1 MDLALTE
8 EQEAVV
14 ALAEQILT
22 GELSGERR
30 RAVEDGETGVDEA
43 LWQTFAEAGLL
54 ALCLP
59 ESAGGS
65 GYGPVEA
72 ALLLQELGRA
82 PALVPLHPTLMAG
95 ILIAEH
101 ASSEQAAA
109 LLAGV
114 AEGDRT
120 FALALA
126 DEPRAPLR
134 RPAVTY
140 DSSGLHGTKTAVGF
154 APTAD
159 VLLVTAADGVYAVET
174 GAAGVTIEPQLLQH
188 RVRAGRVT
196 FAGAPA
202 ERVAGPEGV
211 TRLVDL
217 ATLGICAIVT
227 GACDA
232 ALRLTAEYAGQRQ
245 QFGRPIG
252 SFQAVEVRLADA
264 YIALNGVRLTTLSA
278 ATLLDE
284 HAPEATESV
293 QIAKYWASRA
303 ADIVGHA
310 SLHVHGGISI
320 DKDYPV
326 HRYFLWA
333 KTLEHELGGR
343 SEQLALLG
351 AGIADG

>member
-1 MDLALTE
+1 MDLDLTE

-14 ALAEQILT
+14 ALAEQIFT
-22 GELSGERR
+22 GEVTGERCR
-30 RAVEDGETGVDEA
+30 EVEDGDTGVDAA
-43 LWQTFAEAGLL
+43 LWATLADAGLL
-54 ALCLP
+54 ALCVP
-59 ESAGGS
+59 ESAGGT
-65 GYGPVEA
+65 GYGAVEA
-72 ALLLQELGRA
+72 TLLLQELGRA
-82 PALVPLHPTLMAG
+82 CALIPLQPTLMG
-95 ILIAEH
+95 TIFVAEH
-101 ASSEQAAA
+101 ADEAQAAA

-114 AEGDRT
+114 AEGGRT

-126 DEPRAPLR
+126 DDPRAPLR
-134 RPAVTY
+134 MPAVTVR
-140 DSSGLHGTKTAVGF
+140 DGGLHGTKTAVGF

-159 VLLVTAADGVYAVET
+159 VLLVTAADGVYAVEA
-174 GAAGVTIEPQLLQH
+174 GAEGVTIEPQLLQH

-196 FAGAPA
+196 FASAPA

-217 ATLGICAIVT
+217 ATLGVCALVV
-227 GACDA
+227 GACDK
-232 ALRLTAEYAGQRQ
+232 ALRVTAEYSGQRH

-252 SFQAVEVRLADA
+252 SFQAVETRLADA

-278 ATLLDE
+278 ATMLDE

-293 QIAKYWASRA
+293 AIAKYWAARA

-320 DKDYPV
+320 DRDYPV

-333 KTLEHELGGR
+333 KTLEHELGGK
-343 SEQLALLG
+343 SDQLATIG
-351 AGIADG
+351 AAIAAG

>member
-1 MDLALTE
+1 MDLDLTE

-14 ALAEQILT
+14 ALAAQIFAGEVT
-22 GELSGERR
+22 GERC
-30 RAVEDGETGVDEA
+30 RAVEDGDTGVDAA
-43 LWQTFAEAGLL
+43 LWATLAEAGLL
-54 ALCLP
+54 ALCVP
-59 ESAGGS
+59 ESAGGT
-65 GYGPVEA
+65 GYGAVEA
-72 ALLLQELGRA
+72 TLFLQELGRA
-82 PALVPLHPTLMAG
+82 TALVPLQPTLMG
-95 ILIAEH
+95 TILIAEH
-101 ASSEQAAA
+101 ADEAQAAA

-114 AEGDRT
+114 TEGERT

-126 DEPRAPLR
+126 DDPRAPLR
-134 RPAVTY
+134 APSTTFR
-140 DSSGLHGTKTAVGF
+140 DGGLHGTKTAAGF

-159 VLLVTAADGVYAVET
+159 VLLVTAADGVYAVEA
-174 GAAGVTIEPQLLQH
+174 GADGVTIEPQLMQH

-217 ATLGICAIVT
+217 ATLGVCALVV
-227 GACDA
+227 GACDK
-232 ALRLTAEYAGQRQ
+232 ALRVTAEYSSQRH

-252 SFQAVEVRLADA
+252 SFQAVETRLADA
-264 YIALNGVRLTTLSA
+264 FIALNGVRLTTLSA

-293 QIAKYWASRA
+293 AIAKYWAARA

-320 DKDYPV
+320 DRDYPV

-333 KTLEHELGGR
+333 KTLEHELGGQ
-343 SEQLALLG
+343 SDQLTTIG
-351 AGIADG
+351 AGIAAG